1 MARQILQQC
10 LTCKAWS
17 LSTTCSSCG
26 ETAQAAA
33 PLKWSPEDNRA
44 TIRRKMYD
52 VDTPE
57 WVEGLATLPSLQSM
71 KDAHVASEEE

>member
-1 MARQILQQC
+1 
-10 LTCKAWS
+10 
-17 LSTTCSSCG
+17 
-26 ETAQAAA
+26 
-33 PLKWSPEDNRA
+33 
-44 TIRRKMYD
+44 MYN